1 MSVLSGDCMSRVLTA
16 KPSAEPYLFA
26 ASVLKEGIEGLKN
39 PEHKYTYPPEDAVP
53 SFIKLLTAAQKMDPS
68 TDSKMWVINSV
79 YKRLMGQE
87 MPFFD
92 DPQALEWIDRLLKNL
107 EKFQKDRT
115 ACTEN
120 TFAELSSFLD
130 AVIAQSHSDARRSM
144 QCTIDDD

>member
-1 MSVLSGDCMSRVLTA
+1 MSRVLTA
-16 KPSAEPYLFA
+16 KPSAQPYLFA

-39 PEHKYTYPPEDAVP
+39 SEQRYTYPPEGAVP

-68 TDSKMWVINSV
+68 TDSKMWVISSI

-87 MPFFD
+87 VPFFD
-92 DPQALEWIDRLLKNL
+92 DPQALEWIERLLKTL

-115 ACTEN
+115 ACTEHAL
-120 TFAELSSFLD
+120 TELSSFLD